1 MENAHRHADPTR
13 VEVRAGVRDGLLDV
27 SVLDDG
33 NGLPPGTTL
42 ELLRSTGHF
51 GIVGMAE
58 RAASVGAD
66 IHFGGGLHS
75 RGTGVLLE
83 LPLAALMPTT
93 PTPTP

>member
-33 NGLPPGTTL
+33 SGLPPGTTL
-42 ELLRSTGHF
+42 EQLRRTGHF

-58 RAASVGAD
+58 RAASIGAD
-66 IHFGGGLHS
+66 IRFDGGLHS
-75 RGTGVLLE
+75 RGTGVRLE
-83 LPLAALMPTT
+83 LPLAALTT
-93 PTPTP
+93 STSTP